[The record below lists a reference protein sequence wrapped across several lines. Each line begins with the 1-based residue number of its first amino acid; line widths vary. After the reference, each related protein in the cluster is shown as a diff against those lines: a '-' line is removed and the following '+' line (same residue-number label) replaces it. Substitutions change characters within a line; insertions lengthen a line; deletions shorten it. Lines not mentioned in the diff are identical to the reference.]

1 VDILTSS
8 LDVINHIRGC
18 SVGVGLT
25 ESLVKG
31 EEKFEQRFQSTFQL
45 QNKVLMYNCFFPE
58 LSHSLDKVNH
68 SSI

>member
-1 VDILTSS
+1 MTSS
-8 LDVINHIRGC
+8 LDVINQIWGC

-45 QNKVLMYNCFFPE
+45 QNKVWLYNCFFPE
-58 LSHSLDKVNH
+58 LSHSLDKVKH